1 MRTCSRLRFWGAHA
15 HKLRRSDVIR
25 VREAEGE
32 FDVEL
37 TVRELVQ
44 GGALVELLAS
54 QAMAQHLAC
63 RRQSRSC
70 GPPKLL

>member
-1 MRTCSRLRFWGAHA
+1 M
-15 HKLRRSDVIR
+15 IR

-44 GGALVELLAS
+44 GGAIVELLAS
-54 QAMAQHLAC
+54 PAMAQHLAL
-63 RRQSRSC
+63 QAAVE
-70 GPPKLL
+70 KLRAAELL